1 MSRGEF
7 STIPVIDVSALAE
20 GADPAARSRTVA
32 ELGRVLETIGFA
44 YLAGHGVPDAL
55 VEAMRAMSRRFHALP
70 MEAKLR
76 IRQNAAHRGY
86 MPFSTSTI
94 VTSSVATVT
103 KPNQSESL
111 MVMHDLAPDD
121 PRMLRGDPL
130 AGPNQWPDEMPEIRD
145 VALAYMAA
153 MTGLGRRVAVALAEA
168 LDLPGDTFLKHFEDP
183 VLWLRLL
190 HYPQQKDEPDLYGS
204 APHTDYGFV
213 TLLAQDDVGGLEV
226 QRRDG
231 GWIDAPPMPGAFV
244 CNIGDCLMR
253 WTNDVYVSTPH
264 RVVNRTGR
272 QRYSIAY
279 FCDPNGD
286 APVECLPTCTGPD
299 RPARY
304 PPTTGADYLRE
315 RLDATYA
322 FRRT

>member
-1 MSRGEF
+1 MGLPVLDLAPLSAGPAGEAQ
-7 STIPVIDVSALAE
+7 VAAAL
-20 GADPAARSRTVA
+20 GAACR
-32 ELGRVLETIGFA
+32 EIGFFCVTN
-44 YLAGHGVPDAL
+44 HGVPQRLLDA
-55 VEAMRAMSRRFHALP
+55 VFAASARFFALP
-70 MEAKLR
+70 VETKRAVAIER
-76 IRQNAAHRGY
+76 SRHNRGY
-86 MPFSTSTI
+86 VPMEG
-94 VTSSVATVT
+94 
-103 KPNQSESL
+103 ESL
-111 MVMHDLAPDD
+111 DPSRPPDAKEAFNMGRELAPDEPD
-121 PRMLRGDPL
+121 LL
-130 AGPNQWPDEMPEIRD
+130 AGKPFHGPNQWPD
-145 VALAYMAA
+145 
-153 MTGLGRRVAVALAEA
+153 
-168 LDLPGDTFLKHFEDP
+168 LPGFRTTLTDYFDAVQGLCVRLHRAIAIDLGLPPGHFDRLIDRP
-183 VLWLRLL
+183 LATLRLL
-190 HYPQQKDEPDLYGS
+190 HYPPHPGTFDGGQYGA
-204 APHTDYGFV
+204 APHTDYGNV
-213 TLLAQDDVGGLEV
+213 TVLAQDDVGGLAV